1 MNPDNVPKEKD
12 DLISFFT
19 EVVKFVFLALI
30 IVVPIRVFVAQPYIV
45 SGNSMIPSFHN
56 GDYLV
61 VDQLSYRFKEP
72 ERGDVIIFRF
82 PNDTSKFFIKRIIA
96 LPNETIE
103 IEKGVVTIINE
114 VQPDGVIIGEPYNE
128 SLFRDTMTTVLGE
141 DEYFVMGDNRIASLD
156 SRSWGVL
163 SRELVIG
170 RTFVRLFPVTD
181 ISFIPGAVVY

>member
-1 MNPDNVPKEKD
+1 LV
-12 DLISFFT
+12 SFFT

-61 VDQLSYRFKEP
+61 VDQLSYRFEEP

-96 LPNETIE
+96 LPDETIKME
-103 IEKGVVTIINE
+103 SGVVTIINAT
-114 VQPDGVIIGEPYNE
+114 QPDGMTIEEPYNE
-128 SLFRDTMTTVLGE
+128 SFFRDTMTVILGE
-141 DEYFVMGDNRIASLD
+141 DEYFVMGDNRVVSLD

-163 SRELVIG
+163 PRELVIG
-170 RTFVRLFPVTD
+170 RTLVRLFPVTD
-181 ISFIPGAVVY
+181 ISFIPGAVTY